1 VSTATPSYKGHRYPV
16 EIINNCLWLY
26 FRFSLSFRKVEELM
40 LARGVVVSYETI
52 RRWCAK
58 FGPAYANQLV
68 PVGEPRPDSRFLIRS
83 GMPEALETI
92 TRRKTQA
99 ERSATSRELIMRAT
113 VTILEEEG
121 LAGATTV
128 RIQEEAGLSRGR
140 LLHHFPSREVLLVA
154 AVQHVAKARW
164 STQRQSL
171 TRKRGRARIL
181 AAIDALWL
189 TYEGSLFWAA
199 MELWLGARTDSTL
212 REHLLP
218 QEEQLTRIV
227 WDLCD
232 ELFGR
237 ALVAKPAYADFR
249 DILISSMRGVAMTYA
264 YNDRPKKTDPHREMW
279 LRMGMTMLQVGSQAD
294 A

>member
-1 VSTATPSYKGHRYPV
+1 
-16 EIINNCLWLY
+16 
-26 FRFSLSFRKVEELM
+26 
-40 LARGVVVSYETI
+40 
-52 RRWCAK
+52 
-58 FGPAYANQLV
+58 
-68 PVGEPRPDSRFLIRS
+68 
-83 GMPEALETI
+83 MPEALETI